1 MNGCP
6 NRCKHCWLGITPN
19 GNLTVD
25 DLKFTAD
32 AFRPFTNNLEISD
45 RYREEDYPDNY
56 KELWE
61 ITTELSD
68 KKTPHFENISYWRA
82 VRDKEYISWLYS
94 LGVRAA
100 QLTVFGDEETT
111 DYFVGRKGAFKEI
124 LKTIETLLQ
133 NGIVPRIQTF
143 IYKNNIAQLPYIQRL
158 IEKLDLEKR
167 CGDVGGRFVFFL
179 HQGSCSGE
187 NEQFYDV
194 WITPED
200 IDKIPS
206 KLVDF
211 TLKHWGKSNI
221 SEVLGKTEQELYNRL
236 INDSSTMD
244 GIVTDNPLFF
254 IDKDFNVYP
263 NYETP
268 SPWWRLGNLKTD
280 GAEKI
285 LAAYVNNSSVAQ
297 HTMLTVPIGEM
308 VKKCGNPESM
318 RLFGNWDYKNFIL
331 HKYCRNK

>member
-1 MNGCP
+1 MYGCP
-6 NRCKHCWLGITPN
+6 NRCKHCWLGVTPN
-19 GNLTVD
+19 GNLTID
-25 DLKFTAD
+25 DLKFVAD
-32 AFRPFTNNLEISD
+32 TFRPFTNNLEIND

-82 VRDKEYISWLYS
+82 VRDKEYIPWLYS

-100 QLTVFGDEETT
+100 QLTIFGDEEIT

-143 IYKNNIAQLPYIQRL
+143 IYKNNITQLPYMQQL
-158 IEKLDLEKR
+158 IEELDLEKR
-167 CGDVGGRFVFFL
+167 CAYVGRKFVFFL

-200 IDKIPS
+200 IEKIPP
-206 KLVDF
+206 KLIDF
-211 TLKHWGKSNI
+211 TLKHWDKSNI
-221 SEVLGKTEQELYNRL
+221 TEVLGKPEQEFYNQL
-236 INDSSTMD
+236 IYDSSTMS
-244 GIVTDNPLFF
+244 GIVTDSPVFF
-254 IDKDFNVYP
+254 IDKNLNVYP

-268 SPWWRLGNLKTD
+268 SPWWCLGNLKTD

-285 LAAYVNNSSVAQ
+285 LDTYINNGSIAQ
-297 HTMLTVPIGEM
+297 HAMLTIPISEM
-308 VKKCGNPESM
+308 VKKYGNPESM
-318 RLFGNWDYKNFIL
+318 RLFGEWDYKNFIL
-331 HKYCRNK
+331 HNYCRTY